1 MGKAIRLYGSLF
13 FVDKFIDGRDAI
25 PCVSGN
31 FVRRRNT
38 LRFLQMLSGDAKY
51 CVSTWHQIINMKK
64 IVVLTGA
71 GISAE
76 SGLKTFRD
84 SDGLW
89 EGYNIE
95 EVATPEAW
103 RRNPALV
110 QDFYNM
116 RRKAVLEASPN
127 AAHYALAS
135 LEEKYDVTIITQNID
150 DLHERAGSTNVVH
163 LHGIITRSQSSKNP
177 NLTYPVEGWEIK
189 MDEVCE
195 LGSPLRAH
203 VVWFGEAV
211 PMIETAAQICAE
223 AELFIL
229 VGSSL
234 AVYPAAG
241 LVHYVPQNTPKY
253 IIDPRIPQLH
263 QDKSFIK
270 IEEKATVGVPQLIN
284 ELLITD

>member
-1 MGKAIRLYGSLF
+1 
-13 FVDKFIDGRDAI
+13 
-25 PCVSGN
+25 
-31 FVRRRNT
+31 
-38 LRFLQMLSGDAKY
+38 
-51 CVSTWHQIINMKK
+51 MKR

-95 EVATPEAW
+95 DVATPKAW
-103 RRNPALV
+103 QRNPQLV

-116 RRKAVLEASPN
+116 RRKDVLAAQPN
-127 AAHYALAS
+127 AAHYALAK
-135 LEEKYDVTIITQNID
+135 LEERFDVTIITQNID

-163 LHGIITRSQSSKNP
+163 LHGIITRSQSSINP
-177 NLTYPVEGWEIK
+177 ELTYPIEGWELR
-189 MDEVCE
+189 MGEVCE

-203 VVWFGEAV
+203 VVWFGEDV
-211 PMIETAAQICAE
+211 PMIEEAAKICAG

-229 VGSSL
+229 SGTSL

-241 LVHYVPQNTPKY
+241 LVHYVRPGVKKY
-253 IIDPRIPQLH
+253 IVDPNIPAVRRLTNVVEIQA
-263 QDKSFIK
+263 
-270 IEEKATVGVPQLIN
+270 KATIGIP
-284 ELLITD
+284 ELVEELMMNKYK